1 MAKESPCMSCREY
14 CDETCPFYGAIPVKL
29 HTPKGAARA
38 MLVGKVLKGEGDRT
52 CYFDEDG
59 FFFDILYA
67 KRIPLADLS
76 GLWEELA

>member
-1 MAKESPCMSCREY
+1 
-14 CDETCPFYGAIPVKL
+14 L